1 MKKVDSKSL
10 KEGDRFLHFYQ
21 EKGGNVGTLIY
32 ACGDDS
38 NLCCY
43 TGKQFYRKPIGLSRT
58 SPRRYSVF
66 SKRDKI
72 FLLSEKELELLE
84 LLV

>member
-10 KEGDRFLHFYQ
+10 KEGDRFLHLHQ
-21 EKGGNVGTLIY
+21 EKGGSVGTLIY
-32 ACGDDS
+32 TCRGAS
-38 NLCCY
+38 NMYCY
-43 TGKQFYRKPIGLSRT
+43 TGKQFYKKLTRT
-58 SPRRYSVF
+58 FPKRYSVF